1 MIGSLKTTVPL
12 LFPALERAGV
22 DCIAFPDDGAAKR
35 FAHMFE
41 AYAEERGARGRR
53 SRGGA
58 GADAVKPLEIVT
70 CGKVRDGDE
79 RFVTIQD
86 GDPEG
91 RVVVIVDDLVQSGG
105 TLYECALALRKR
117 GARAVNAFVA
127 HGVFPRNAWTRF
139 ATGGDRAV
147 FDTFWVTNSIPTTTK
162 MLDDDVFEVVDLM
175 PQIVQD
181 LDNY

>member
-91 RVVVIVDDLVQSGG
+91 RVVVIRSTSSSAD
-105 TLYECALALRKR
+105 A
-117 GARAVNAFVA
+117 
-127 HGVFPRNAWTRF
+127 
-139 ATGGDRAV
+139 
-147 FDTFWVTNSIPTTTK
+147 
-162 MLDDDVFEVVDLM
+162 
-175 PQIVQD
+175 
-181 LDNY
+181 